1 MRYVF
6 REILLVVVGI
16 LIALQIK
23 NLNNLVK
30 NRLTTLQLRIDDIAQ
45 DDLNLVRFTKGSKTR
60 LDVNIERKPEN
71 NYSEIL
77 KQPKVRNLLAMKL
90 LLTVDVM
97 EFRIDLQKEIDRI
110 IELIEIELGLSK
122 QET

>member
-23 NLNNLVK
+23 NLNNFVK

-77 KQPKVRNLLAMKL
+77 KRPKVRNLMAMKL
-90 LLTVDVM
+90 LLTADVM

-110 IELIEIELGLSK
+110 IELIEIELGAF
-122 QET
+122 